1 MHDTSPPLGVWQR
14 WLVDSIPFIPES
26 DSMLT
31 PALQLEKF
39 KKADFG
45 KCPRV
50 ICEAQPVLPI
60 GMSDLPHVQSV
71 KLFCP
76 KCEDLYNPKSS
87 RHFSIDGAY
96 FGTSFPNILFQVYP
110 TMMPVKSIKRY
121 VPKIF
126 GFKVHAAAALARW
139 QDAHREEMQERLK
152 EVNMD
157 KCFKE
162 DEEDGE
168 EEEMEDDED
177 DGEVGDGL

>member
-1 MHDTSPPLGVWQR
+1 
-14 WLVDSIPFIPES
+14 
-26 DSMLT
+26 
-31 PALQLEKF
+31 
-39 KKADFG
+39 
-45 KCPRV
+45 
-50 ICEAQPVLPI
+50 
-60 GMSDLPHVQSV
+60 
-71 KLFCP
+71 
-76 KCEDLYNPKSS
+76 
-87 RHFSIDGAY
+87 
-96 FGTSFPNILFQVYP
+96 
-110 TMMPVKSIKRY
+110 MMPVKSIKRY